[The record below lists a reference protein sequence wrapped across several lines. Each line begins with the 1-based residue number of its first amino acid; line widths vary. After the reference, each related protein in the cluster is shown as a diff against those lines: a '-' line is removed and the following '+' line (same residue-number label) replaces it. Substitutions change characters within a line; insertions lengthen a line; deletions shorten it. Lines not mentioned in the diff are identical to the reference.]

1 MPHLLGM
8 VVGALSLFSQDPAAS
23 DPASPPIFQPGA
35 PGQPTRTLT
44 AAEAVSMG
52 RTTFTEGDVR
62 FMQHMIV
69 HHAQAVEMVALLET
83 RGASPV
89 VQALG
94 RRIALSQEAEMALM
108 REWLTVR
115 GQPLEM
121 SGMGSGDHAA
131 HGAHAGHDMAGH
143 DMAGHAMADDRP
155 LMPGMLSPAQMR
167 TLAAAS
173 GAEFDRLFLEGMIQH
188 HRGALDMVDDL
199 MSQPD
204 SANDPVLSGF
214 AASVVADQSAEI
226 LRMQSVLSDLSPPS

>member
-1 MPHLLGM
+1 M

-69 HHAQAVEMVALLET
+69 HHAQAVEMVALLDT

-143 DMAGHAMADDRP
+143 DMAGHDMAGHAMADDRP

-188 HRGALDMVDDL
+188 HRGALDMVDEL